1 VEKMKNVLM
10 LASAATLLGG
20 CATTSFAPP
29 SVNLTNVME
38 TRGSNRSIGQSC
50 KSFEKLAD
58 NKPVPIKESVDGA
71 RSLINNFILLYRC
84 RAHSAAN
91 GRQIFEIPSFLTA
104 VGTIT
109 ATAFG
114 AGSNVAIAGGSAASI
129 LNGSRNY
136 YDPKGKA
143 DIFDSSLDALI
154 CIKMEAVG
162 IDGFSIKK
170 IQGEA
175 EKNILKFETGE
186 NRFGV
191 DVGPETQYFDL
202 VSSSLLSVERILA
215 QRLSAVGVFD
225 PAGVVAEIKQ
235 LSDDI
240 EQASSPAAVADAQ
253 NKAQPLAL
261 STAEKATAARTLLE
275 INALKPKL
283 QSCVVRA
290 KL

>member
-162 IDGFSIKK
+162 IDGSSIKK

>member
-1 VEKMKNVLM
+1 MKNVLM
-10 LASAATLLGG
+10 LATAATMLGG

-58 NKPVPIKESVDGA
+58 SKPVPIEESVDGA

-114 AGSNVAIAGGSAASI
+114 AGPNVAIAGGSAASI
-129 LNGSRNY
+129 LNGSKNY

-170 IQGEA
+170 IQDEA
-175 EKNILKFETGE
+175 EKNSLKFQTRK
-186 NRFGV
+186 NPVGV
-191 DVGPETQYFDL
+191 EVGPETQYFDL

-240 EQASSPAAVADAQ
+240 EEANSPAAVADAQ

-261 STAEKATAARTLLE
+261 SMAEKATAARTLLE

>member
-1 VEKMKNVLM
+1 MKNVLM

-114 AGSNVAIAGGSAASI
+114 AGSNVAIAGGSASSI

-170 IQGEA
+170 VQGEA

>member
-1 VEKMKNVLM
+1 MKNVLM

>member
-1 VEKMKNVLM
+1 MKNVLM

-170 IQGEA
+170 VQGEA

>member
-1 VEKMKNVLM
+1 MKNVLM
-10 LASAATLLGG
+10 LAGLTSMLAG

-29 SVNLTNVME
+29 SANLTNVME

-50 KSFEKLAD
+50 KSFEKLSG
-58 NKPVPIKESVDGA
+58 NEPVPIDETVDGA

-91 GRQIFEIPSFLTA
+91 GRQIFELPSFLTA

-109 ATAFG
+109 ATALG
-114 AGSNVAIAGGSAASI
+114 AGSNVSIAGGSAASI
-129 LNGSRNY
+129 LNGGKNY

-143 DIFDSSLDALI
+143 DIFDGSLDALI

-170 IQGEA
+170 VQDETKKQIATLAPAG
-175 EKNILKFETGE
+175 NILGIE
-186 NRFGV
+186 
-191 DVGPETQYFDL
+191 VGPETQYFDL

-235 LSDDI
+235 LSDEI
-240 EQASSPAAVADAQ
+240 EEANSSVAVGEAQ
-253 NKAQPLAL
+253 NKAQPFGL
-261 STAEKATAARTLLE
+261 SAAEKATAARTFLE
-275 INALKPKL
+275 INALRPKL